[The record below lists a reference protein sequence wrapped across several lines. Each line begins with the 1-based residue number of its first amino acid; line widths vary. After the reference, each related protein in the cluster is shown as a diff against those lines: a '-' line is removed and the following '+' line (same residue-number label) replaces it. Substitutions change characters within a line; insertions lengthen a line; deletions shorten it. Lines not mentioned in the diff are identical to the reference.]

1 MISKK
6 GGKKEGKG
14 KKVTMHPIICRLKHA
29 ILYTKLIFLLG
40 IGVVIWISGQ
50 EP

>member
-14 KKVTMHPIICRLKHA
+14 KKVTMHPIIRRLKHA
-29 ILYTKLIFLLG
+29 TFIVFNK
-40 IGVVIWISGQ
+40 
-50 EP
+50 